1 VPELDT
7 RKQEVLRAVI
17 RSYIDTAEPVGSE
30 ALAQRRRLGVS
41 SATIRNEMAALEGL
55 GYLTQPHASSGRI
68 PTDRGYRVYV
78 DSLLEA
84 EHLSAAER
92 LRLRRR
98 LAAAQQER
106 ERAPA
111 EAARTLATVTNYASL
126 AAQAHPDRLVF
137 KHLHFL
143 PVESTRVLPVI
154 VTSAGVLRGPTLEL
168 LEPMDPDGLDRLSR
182 MVSERLEGQSLGDI
196 TDEVLIRIVHEAAW
210 QQLVVRQLTQ
220 WLLQHMPAAD
230 RRIHIEGTANILSQ
244 PEFRDARVAR
254 PVLEALEREDLMT
267 DLLQA
272 MPDRQVGITIGS
284 EHRIEDLRGCSV
296 VAAAYRVEGQP
307 VGVLGI
313 VGPTR
318 MDYARVISLVHYL
331 ADSLSDVLAGVS

>member
-1 VPELDT
+1 MPELDT

-284 EHRIEDLRGCSV
+284 EHRI
-296 VAAAYRVEGQP
+296 
-307 VGVLGI
+307 
-313 VGPTR
+313 
-318 MDYARVISLVHYL
+318 
-331 ADSLSDVLAGVS
+331 